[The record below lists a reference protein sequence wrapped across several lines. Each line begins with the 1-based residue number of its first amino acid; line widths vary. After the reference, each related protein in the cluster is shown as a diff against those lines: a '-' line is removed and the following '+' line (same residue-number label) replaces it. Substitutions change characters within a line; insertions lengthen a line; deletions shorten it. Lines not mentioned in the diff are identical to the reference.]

1 MSSPADRAGLEAD
14 RSFSPA
20 GRRATPWGARAPL
33 RPEYRAP
40 SAATRPGKG
49 LHTFRSHHKPLR
61 VMSCGAYV
69 PRSRPGWTPGS
80 GDCAT
85 PCPAAVRRGRGV
97 HAHTLWHPRMN
108 QSDVGVGTRL
118 DRAQVHRLPAVLVPH
133 GAGASTGTA
142 RRLPLAPLLRSGSP
156 SQARGLALR
165 LACAARGQRLKTLA
179 YSKGGGEGSIP
190 RGHDSSAPSGRH
202 GCGAGWHIRK
212 RVGGGCS
219 PPRKSGCAAAY
230 QRDRSA

>member
-40 SAATRPGKG
+40 SAAARPGKG

-85 PCPAAVRRGRGV
+85 PCPAALRRGRGV
-97 HAHTLWHPRMN
+97 HALTLWHPRMN

-118 DRAQVHRLPAVLVPH
+118 DCAQVHRLPAVLVPH

-142 RRLPLAPLLRSGSP
+142 RRQPLVPPLRCGTLSNAGGVAAP
-156 SQARGLALR
+156 
-165 LACAARGQRLKTLA
+165 GQRLKPLA
-179 YSKGGGEGSIP
+179 YSTRGGEGSTP

-202 GCGAGWHIRK
+202 GCGAGWHIWK

-219 PPRKSGCAAAY
+219 PPRKSRCAAAY
-230 QRDRSA
+230 LRDRSA